1 MPREGRS
8 PAAPVHLQQGRFIH
22 PLTAVGGILILI
34 ALTALVTYLAITVP
48 PRLAAASGPP
58 EVFRAAATRQAQLAQ
73 PPVSSEETSPAPTPA
88 EIGAAPVPTPQPGST
103 PTLLVAVPS
112 NRRTPTPGLTGS
124 GPGLPDV
131 EARYWISI
139 PAIGLEAP
147 VIAYAPRQREVEG
160 VPVMR
165 MLVPNTFAV
174 GWDETSA
181 EPGFAGNTIMAGH
194 NNLFGAVFGD
204 LDKLAPGD
212 EIAVWSEYGVFSYF
226 VSEVILLEEEG
237 MPFEVRMQNA
247 QWLNDTLDDRLTLIT
262 CWPRNTYTHR
272 LIVVATR

>member
-1 MPREGRS
+1 MPRRGRL
-8 PAAPVHLQQGRFIH
+8 PAAPAVNAQGRFIH
-22 PLTAVGGILILI
+22 PLTAVGGILTLV
-34 ALTALVTYLAITVP
+34 ALTALVTYLVVTVS
-48 PRLAAASGPP
+48 PRLAATSGPP
-58 EVFRAAATRQAQLAQ
+58 EAFRVAATRQAQSAQ
-73 PPVSSEETSPAPTPA
+73 PPAPEESGSVPMPA
-88 EIGAAPVPTPQPGST
+88 EIGVALTSTLQLGPT

-112 NRRTPTPGLTGS
+112 SRWTPTPEPTS
-124 GPGLPDV
+124 PDPSLPDV

-165 MLVPNTFAV
+165 MPVPNTFAA

-181 EPGFAGNTIMAGH
+181 EPGFTGNTIMAGH

-247 QWLNDTLDDRLTLIT
+247 QWLNDTPDDRLTLIT